1 MNKTKIEFMKLKT
14 CRYSSVFRS
23 FNWYMKF
30 VNFIDPDK
38 EKKR

>member
-23 FNWYMKF
+23 FNWYMYE
-30 VNFIDPDK
+30 IC
-38 EKKR
+38 